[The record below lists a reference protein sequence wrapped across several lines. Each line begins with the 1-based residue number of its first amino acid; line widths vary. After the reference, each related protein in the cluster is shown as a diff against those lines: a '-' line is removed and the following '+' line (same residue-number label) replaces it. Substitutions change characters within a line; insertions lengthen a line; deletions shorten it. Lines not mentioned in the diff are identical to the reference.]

1 MNEMATFIRV
11 IESGSFAL
19 AAESLSLSP
28 SAVSKII
35 SRLEDRL
42 RVKLLT
48 RTTRKLALT
57 VEGELYLERAREIL
71 GAIEAAESEISAARG
86 KPSGIIRVN
95 VGTAVGKH
103 QLAPILGRFLE
114 QYPDVSIELSV
125 TDRQI
130 DIAAE
135 PVDVVI
141 RTGQLSDSTLQARKL
156 ADSHRLI
163 CASPDYLARHGTP
176 RVPADLLQHNCL
188 LISRMPHLARWPFH
202 TPEGVNV
209 LKVSGNLVVDNA
221 DILRDMTVR
230 GLGIA
235 RIGEVLVRSALA
247 RGLLVSLLEES
258 HAVEPFPI
266 WAVTPPGRSRV
277 HRIRLFLDFLADAF
291 KAGPSAFPVLPG

>member
-1 MNEMATFIRV
+1 MNEMATFTRV
-11 IESGSFAL
+11 VESGSFAH

-57 VEGELYLERAREIL
+57 VEGERYLEHAREIL
-71 GAIEAAESEISAARG
+71 SAIEAAESEIAAARG
-86 KPSGIIRVN
+86 KPSGVIRVN

-114 QYPDVSIELSV
+114 QYPEISVELSV

-130 DIAAE
+130 DIIAE
-135 PVDVVI
+135 QADVVL
-141 RTGQLSDSTLQARKL
+141 RTGALSDSSLQARKL
-156 ADSHRLI
+156 TDSHRLI

-202 TPEGVNV
+202 TPEGINH

-221 DILRDMTVR
+221 DILRDMAVR
-230 GLGIA
+230 GLGIV

-247 RGLLVSLLEES
+247 RGTLVSLLEDV
-258 HAVEPFPI
+258 HAPETFPI
-266 WAVTPPGRSRV
+266 WAVTPPGRARV
-277 HRIRLFLDFLADAF
+277 HRIRLFIDYLAEAF
-291 KAGPSAFPVLPG
+291 RAGPSAFPVLPG